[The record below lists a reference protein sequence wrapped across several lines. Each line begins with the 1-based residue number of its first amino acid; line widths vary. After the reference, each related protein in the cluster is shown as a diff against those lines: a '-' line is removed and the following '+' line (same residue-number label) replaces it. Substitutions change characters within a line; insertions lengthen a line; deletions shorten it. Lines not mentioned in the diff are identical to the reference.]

1 MRLDRKIEGDFT
13 REDDAKMDD
22 REHRMLRT
30 LGQQG
35 RQLKNQLDKARAQM
49 EKSRSLRD
57 KKLYEDAYRKWLQH
71 VESYRKAFLG

>member
-71 VESYRKAFLG
+71 VESYRKAFLE

>member
-1 MRLDRKIEGDFT
+1 
-13 REDDAKMDD
+13 MDD

-71 VESYRKAFLG
+71 VESYRKAFLE